1 MLHGVLLIALFACA
15 AFYIGGMDCVK
26 ALSFS
31 PMVVGIIIGMLY
43 ANSLRNNLP
52 DTWVPGIKFCSKR
65 ILRTGIILYGFK
77 LTFQDVM
84 AVGFSAIVMDAIIVC
99 GTIGLGILVGRL
111 LKIDRSIALLT
122 ACGSAICGA
131 AAVLGIDGAIRPKPY
146 KTAVA
151 VATVVI
157 FGTLSMFLYPILYRA
172 GIFDLSPDMMGL
184 FTVPPFMK

>member
-1 MLHGVLLIALFACA
+1 MPIVYVTTC
-15 AFYIGGMDCVK
+15 
-26 ALSFS
+26 
-31 PMVVGIIIGMLY
+31 
-43 ANSLRNNLP
+43 P

-122 ACGSAICGA
+122 ACGSAVCGA
-131 AAVLGIDGAIRPKPY
+131 AAVLGINGAIRPKPY

-151 VATVVI
+151 VARRSSSLKHCPCLLYL
-157 FGTLSMFLYPILYRA
+157 LST
-172 GIFDLSPDMMGL
+172 GL
-184 FTVPPFMK
+184 ASLTYHQI